1 MGRLQRKRIKMAT
14 ELELAEEMSNSSP
27 ERAMELLSSIGEPQ
41 FLMLNIMSM
50 LISLCYVSDT
60 VMGKTKVNWAFSM
73 NLNLAQLLFV
83 VKRDIQAGD
92 EEGIK
97 MKEQGIL
104 NLGKMLSKHGKAEGT

>member
-1 MGRLQRKRIKMAT
+1 MAT

-27 ERAMELLSSIGEPQ
+27 ERAMELLSSIGEYSLVCLILCSYFSLYVM
-41 FLMLNIMSM
+41 FLMHA
-50 LISLCYVSDT
+50 
-60 VMGKTKVNWAFSM
+60 VMGKTKVNWAKFF
-73 NLNLAQLLFV
+73 NEFTQLLFI

-97 MKEQGIL
+97 MKEQAIL

>member
-1 MGRLQRKRIKMAT
+1 MWVGWKERIKMAT

-41 FLMLNIMSM
+41 SRMLNIMFTF
-50 LISLCYVSDT
+50 ISLCYVSDA
-60 VMGKTKVNWAFSM
+60 VMGKSKVTFQWI
-73 NLNLAQLLFV
+73 LIAQFFFI

-97 MKEQGIL
+97 MKEQAIL